1 MIGRSKLVPCTTS
14 QVDSIQA
21 TATHHTR
28 RTTVPANRQSN
39 GTDWHRL
46 AGCHGDEDQQ
56 SKLAVYQGS
65 LLEIAA
71 TDAEYN
77 WHLQQ
82 TFQTI
87 HNADTDPEAAKST
100 LLHLITDPAGYGQPP
115 HELHAALI
123 ALTAAFLQ
131 RGPDGGEEASEKPE
145 DKQTSVRGH
154 SQDKYVKPY
163 ERAKHKPAC
172 RHATIAQRGPE
183 SAPRQQGKVTDECSK
198 TMLAC
203 QSCEARGGRH
213 ETPPTVPPAVALAEA
228 KAAALRPM
236 PFGCA

>member
-1 MIGRSKLVPCTTS
+1 MWL
-14 QVDSIQA
+14 
-21 TATHHTR
+21 HR
-28 RTTVPANRQSN
+28 RRRAS
-39 GTDWHRL
+39 
-46 AGCHGDEDQQ
+46 
-56 SKLAVYQGS
+56 
-65 LLEIAA
+65 AA
-71 TDAEYN
+71 SV
-77 WHLQQ
+77 HLQP
-82 TFQTI
+82 
-87 HNADTDPEAAKST
+87 DPEAAKST

-172 RHATIAQRGPE
+172 RHATIAQRGAE

>member
-1 MIGRSKLVPCTTS
+1 MTVVCKPPSRLPSAIIRPIRLFTCGR
-14 QVDSIQA
+14 A
-21 TATHHTR
+21 YTATVAWRASAHI
-28 RTTVPANRQSN
+28 
-39 GTDWHRL
+39 TD
-46 AGCHGDEDQQ
+46 
-56 SKLAVYQGS
+56 
-65 LLEIAA
+65 
-71 TDAEYN
+71 
-77 WHLQQ
+77 
-82 TFQTI
+82 FQTI
-87 HNADTDPEAAKST
+87 HNADTDPEAAKSM
-100 LLHLITDPAGYGQPP
+100 LLHLITDPAGHGQPP

-172 RHATIAQRGPE
+172 GHATKAQRGAE
-183 SAPRQQGKVTDECSK
+183 SAPGQQGKVTDERSK